1 MFDMKT
7 SKCFLASFIL
17 MSGILTTAYSQ
28 NPTYTLDVNDLYITS
43 IPEYCCDSLEFDIDM
58 TWTNSGIA
66 PNFEYAGGQYFF
78 DFNKDCI
85 KSGTTWEMTIA
96 DADLPVSMRPRNPT
110 VYTVTTPGQLRF
122 AVNTFPGVG
131 NGFLMPA
138 NIPLTIARVRIKAT
152 GGDQFFAPA
161 LLQLAWRSALPNPF
175 TKIFCYVGT
184 TGTDITTPASHSI
197 SIPNDPMGAMIAAY
211 FSASPTTISAG
222 QSVSFTDQTFGSSP
236 PVAWA
241 WSFPSGTPSTS
252 TDRNPVITYNTP
264 GVYNVSLISSS
275 SQYSNLTTRYSYI
288 TVQSGC
294 IATWK
299 QTLKVRDAGTSNDSL
314 KFGMSPAGTNGIDS
328 CLGEITVPPPPPT
341 GVFDCRFVLAT
352 NDAVK
357 NDFRKDTAGSVIW
370 RMTFQ
375 PSVSGYP
382 ITFNWNIA
390 SFPATGGFFLKDE
403 ITGTLVNV
411 NMRSQSSYTLTTSGI
426 TSLKI
431 EYNNVTM
438 SSSVTS
444 GWNIVS
450 VPVRTS
456 DMLFST
462 LFPGVASPAYAYS
475 SGYVSISMLSN
486 GTGYWMKFNNASNF
500 NFTGYPWTPENMLV
514 SPGWN
519 LIGPFDNNIPISSIM
534 SNPAGIVT
542 SNYFGYNGGY
552 YNPDTLKVGRG
563 YWIRTS
569 TAGYLYQGS
578 ADNNPNVIATNP
590 LEDFVEVRFTNGDE
604 NSTALY
610 LGNAS
615 ELTSDYSMPPVPPSG
630 IFDVRFA
637 TDKFVEELGKIHSLK
652 LNSASGQTRI
662 TLHNARGLKMK
673 IKDAIDGTI
682 INKEIEEGTEIIIPA
697 NLENLVLE
705 TNGIIP
711 KTYELSQNYPN
722 PFNPVTTIKYQIPDD
737 GLVKLIVFDVLGREV
752 KTLVNTVQTAGVYE
766 VRFDASDVASGV
778 YFYKLLAGKFE
789 DLKKMIILK

>member
-1 MFDMKT
+1 MKNIYN
-7 SKCFLASFIL
+7 FFIIALGIFASVSI
-17 MSGILTTAYSQ
+17 GYAQ
-28 NPTYTLDVNDLYITS
+28 NPTYTLDINDKTPQPNIVNS
-43 IPEYCCDSLEFDIDM
+43 VEFDIDM
-58 TWTNSGIA
+58 TWTNSSIA
-66 PNFEYAGGQYFF
+66 PNYEYAGGQFFF
-78 DFNKDCI
+78 DANI
-85 KSGTTWEMTIA
+85 VGIANGGTVTMSNVGS
-96 DADLPVSMRPRNPT
+96 DLPISMQPRSPT
-110 VYTVTTPGQLRF
+110 VYTVTTPAQLRW
-122 AVNTFPGVG
+122 AVNTFPGAG
-131 NGFLMPA
+131 SGFQMPA
-138 NIPLTIARVRIKAT
+138 NVPVKIVRVRIQTTAVS
-152 GGDQFFAPA
+152 FAQGP
-161 LLQLAWRSALPNPF
+161 LNLVWRSAMPNPF
-175 TKIFCYVGT
+175 TKIFAYVGT
-184 TGTDITTPASHSI
+184 TNTDISTPATHTI
-197 SIPNDPMGAMIAAY
+197 SIDNSPFPGVNGIIANFYSNTRSITQGQTVNFFDSTYGSSSPNNWNWTFNGATPSSSTVQNPVNIRY
-211 FSASPTTISAG
+211 DIPGTYDVSL
-222 QSVSFTDQTFGSSP
+222 SVSSP
-236 PVAWA
+236 LH
-241 WSFPSGTPSTS
+241 SNS
-252 TDRNPVITYNTP
+252 ITKTN
-264 GVYNVSLISSS
+264 
-275 SQYSNLTTRYSYI
+275 YI
-288 TVQSGC
+288 TVLPGC
-294 IATWK
+294 ISTWK
-299 QTLKVRDAGTSNDSL
+299 QTVRVNDAGSANDSL
-314 KFGMSPAGTNGIDS
+314 KFGMSPIGTNGIDT
-328 CLGEITVPPPPPT
+328 CLGEVPVPPPPPT
-341 GVFDCRFVLAT
+341 GVFDCRFILPT

-357 NDFRKDTAGSVIW
+357 TDMRRDTVGSTIW

-375 PSVSGYP
+375 PSISGYP

-411 NMRSQSSYTLTTSGI
+411 NMRNQSSYTLTTSGI

-431 EYNNVTM
+431 EYNNITLA
-438 SSSVTS
+438 SSVTS

-456 DMLFST
+456 DMLYST
-462 LFPGVASPAYAYS
+462 LFPGVASQAYTYS
-475 SGYVSISMLSN
+475 NGYVSIAMLSN
-486 GTGYWMKFNNASNF
+486 GTGYWMKFNSSANF

-578 ADNNPNVIATNP
+578 ADNNPNAVAKNP
-590 LEDFVEVRFTNGDE
+590 LEDFVEVRFTNGED
-604 NSTALY
+604 NSTSLY
-610 LGNAS
+610 LGKAS

-652 LNSASGQTRI
+652 LNSATGQTRI

-682 INKEIEEGTEIIIPA
+682 INKEIVEGTEIIIPA
-697 NLENLVLE
+697 NLENLILE

-766 VRFDASDVASGV
+766 VRFDASDLSSGI
-778 YFYKLLAGKFE
+778 YFYRMRAGSFE
-789 DLKKMIILK
+789 EMRKMVVIK

>member
-1 MFDMKT
+1 MKNIYN
-7 SKCFLASFIL
+7 FLAIALGIFVSASF
-17 MSGILTTAYSQ
+17 GYAQ
-28 NPTYTLDVNDLYITS
+28 NPTYTLNCNDYYVTTNTDGA
-43 IPEYCCDSLEFDIDM
+43 DSLEFDIDM

-66 PNFEYAGGQYFF
+66 PNYEYAGAQFFF
-78 DFNKDCI
+78 DFNRDAI
-85 KSGTTWEMTIA
+85 KAGTNWQMSNA
-96 DADLPVSMRPRNPT
+96 GSDLPVSMQPRSPV
-110 VYTVTTPGQLRF
+110 VYTSTTPGQLRW
-122 AVNTFPGVG
+122 AVNTFPGAG
-131 NGFLMPA
+131 SGFHMPA
-138 NIPLTIARVRIKAT
+138 NVPVKIVRVKIKVT
-152 GGDQFFAPA
+152 GGDGNFAVQP
-161 LLQLAWRSALPNPF
+161 LNLTWRNALPNPF
-175 TKIFCYVGT
+175 TKVFAYVGT
-184 TGTDITTPASHSI
+184 TNTDISTPATHTI
-197 SIPNDPMGAMIAAY
+197 SIPNHPLPGGEGIVANFYSNNRTITQGQAVNFFDSTYGNSTPNSWNWTFNGATP
-211 FSASPTTISAG
+211 SSSNVQNPTNIRYDVPGTYDVSL
-222 QSVSFTDQTFGSSP
+222 SVSSP
-236 PVAWA
+236 LH
-241 WSFPSGTPSTS
+241 SNS
-252 TDRNPVITYNTP
+252 ITKTN
-264 GVYNVSLISSS
+264 
-275 SQYSNLTTRYSYI
+275 YI
-288 TVQSGC
+288 TVLPGC
-294 IATWK
+294 ISTWK
-299 QTLKVRDAGTSNDSL
+299 QTIRVNDAGSANDSM
-314 KFGMSPAGTNGIDS
+314 KFGMSPSGTNGIDT
-328 CLGEITVPPPPPT
+328 CLGEVPVPPPPPI
-341 GVFDCRFVLAT
+341 GVFDCRFILPT

-357 NDFRKDTAGSVIW
+357 TDMRRDSLGSTIW

-375 PSVSGYP
+375 PSISGYP

-390 SFPATGGFFLKDE
+390 SFPTTGGFFLKDE

-411 NMRSQSSYTLTTSGI
+411 NMRNQSSYTLTNSGI
-426 TSLKI
+426 SSLKI
-431 EYNNVTM
+431 EYNNLTL

-450 VPVRTS
+450 VPLRTN
-456 DMLFST
+456 DMLYST
-462 LFPGVASPAYAYS
+462 LFPGVASQAYLYAN
-475 SGYVSISMLSN
+475 GYVSIAMLSN
-486 GTGYWMKFNNASNF
+486 GTGYWMKFNNSANF

-578 ADNNPNVIATNP
+578 ADNNQNAIAKNL
-590 LEDFVEVRFTNGDE
+590 LEDFVEVRFTNGDD

-652 LNSASGQTRI
+652 LNSATGQTRI

-682 INKEIEEGTEIIIPA
+682 INKEIEEGTEIFIPA
-697 NLENLVLE
+697 NLGTLLLE
-705 TNGIIP
+705 TSSILP
-711 KTYELSQNYPN
+711 LTYELSQNYPN

-766 VRFDASDVASGV
+766 VRFDASSVASGV
-778 YFYKLLAGKFE
+778 HFYRMSAGKFE

>member
-1 MFDMKT
+1 MKT
-7 SKCFLASFIL
+7 LKGLLVGFMLSFV
-17 MSGILTTAYSQ
+17 ILTTAYSQ

-58 TWTNSGIA
+58 TWTNSGA
-66 PNFEYAGGQYFF
+66 VPNFEYAGGQYFF
-78 DFNKDCI
+78 DFNKACI
-85 KSGTTWEMTIA
+85 KAGSNWSYSVA
-96 DADLPVSMRPRNPT
+96 DSDLPVNLRPRSPT
-110 VYTVTTPGQLRF
+110 VYTTTTPGQLRL
-122 AVNTFPGVG
+122 AVNTFPGAG
-131 NGFLMPA
+131 NGFQMPA
-138 NIPLTIARVRIKAT
+138 NIPVTIARMKIKVI
-152 GGDQFFAPA
+152 GGDGFFAPS
-161 LLQLAWRSALPNPF
+161 LLELTFRNSVNPF
-175 TKIFCYVGT
+175 TKIFAYVAGT
-184 TGTDITTPASHSI
+184 NTDISTPATHSI

-211 FSASPTTISAG
+211 FSASPTTINAG

-236 PVAWA
+236 PVSWA
-241 WSFPSGTPSTS
+241 WSFPGGTPSAS
-252 TDRNPVITYNTP
+252 AERNPVITYNIP
-264 GVYNVSLISSS
+264 GVYNVSLTSSS
-275 SQYSNLTTRYSYI
+275 SQYSNPTTRYSFI

-299 QTLKVRDAGTSNDSL
+299 QTMKVRDAGTSNDSL
-314 KFGMSPAGTNGIDS
+314 KFGMSPAGTNGIDT
-328 CLGEITVPPPPPT
+328 CLGEIPVPPPPPT

-357 NDFRKDTAGSVIW
+357 NDFRKDTSGSTIW

-375 PSVSGYP
+375 PSISGYP
-382 ITFNWNIA
+382 FTFNWNIA

-411 NMRSQSSYTLTTSGI
+411 NMRNQSSYTLTTSGI

-475 SGYVSISMLSN
+475 SGYVSVSMLSN
-486 GTGYWMKFNNASNF
+486 GAGYWMKFNNSANY

-534 SNPAGIVT
+534 SNPSGIVT

-578 ADNNPNVIATNP
+578 ADNNPNAIAKNP
-590 LEDFVEVRFTNGDE
+590 LEDFVEVRFTNGED

-615 ELTSDYSMPPVPPSG
+615 ELRSDYSMPPVPPSG

-637 TDKFVEELGKIHSLK
+637 TDKFVKELGKIHSLK
-652 LNSASGQTRI
+652 INSANGQTRI
-662 TLHNARGLKMK
+662 TLHNSRGLKMK

-682 INKEIEEGTEIIIPA
+682 LNRELQEGTEITIPA

-766 VRFDASDVASGV
+766 VRFDGSDVSSGV

>member
-1 MFDMKT
+1 
-7 SKCFLASFIL
+7 
-17 MSGILTTAYSQ
+17 
-28 NPTYTLDVNDLYITS
+28 
-43 IPEYCCDSLEFDIDM
+43 
-58 TWTNSGIA
+58 
-66 PNFEYAGGQYFF
+66 
-78 DFNKDCI
+78 
-85 KSGTTWEMTIA
+85 
-96 DADLPVSMRPRNPT
+96 MRN
-110 VYTVTTPGQLRF
+110 
-122 AVNTFPGVG
+122 
-131 NGFLMPA
+131 
-138 NIPLTIARVRIKAT
+138 
-152 GGDQFFAPA
+152 
-161 LLQLAWRSALPNPF
+161 
-175 TKIFCYVGT
+175 
-184 TGTDITTPASHSI
+184 
-197 SIPNDPMGAMIAAY
+197 
-211 FSASPTTISAG
+211 
-222 QSVSFTDQTFGSSP
+222 
-236 PVAWA
+236 
-241 WSFPSGTPSTS
+241 
-252 TDRNPVITYNTP
+252 
-264 GVYNVSLISSS
+264 
-275 SQYSNLTTRYSYI
+275 
-288 TVQSGC
+288 
-294 IATWK
+294 
-299 QTLKVRDAGTSNDSL
+299 
-314 KFGMSPAGTNGIDS
+314 
-328 CLGEITVPPPPPT
+328 
-341 GVFDCRFVLAT
+341 
-352 NDAVK
+352 
-357 NDFRKDTAGSVIW
+357 
-370 RMTFQ
+370 
-375 PSVSGYP
+375 
-382 ITFNWNIA
+382 
-390 SFPATGGFFLKDE
+390 
-403 ITGTLVNV
+403 
-411 NMRSQSSYTLTTSGI
+411 QSSYTLTTSGI

-431 EYNNVTM
+431 EYNNITLA
-438 SSSVTS
+438 SSVTS

-456 DMLFST
+456 DMLYST
-462 LFPGVASPAYAYS
+462 LFPSVASQAYTYS
-475 SGYVSISMLSN
+475 NGYVSIAMLSN
-486 GTGYWMKFNNASNF
+486 GTGYWMKFNNSANF

-590 LEDFVEVRFTNGDE
+590 LEDFVEVRFTNGDD

-637 TDKFVEELGKIHSLK
+637 TEKFVEELGKIHSLK
-652 LNSASGQTRI
+652 LNSATGQTRI

-682 INKEIEEGTEIIIPA
+682 INKEFEEGTEIIIPA

-766 VRFDASDVASGV
+766 VRFDASSVASGV
-778 YFYKLLAGKFE
+778 YFYRMSSGRFE

>member
-1 MFDMKT
+1 MKYIYN
-7 SKCFLASFIL
+7 FMIIAL
-17 MSGILTTAYSQ
+17 GIFVSVSIGNGQ
-28 NPTYTLDVNDLYITS
+28 NPTYTLDINDLTVG
-43 IPEYCCDSLEFDIDM
+43 DSSGVGTLDFDIEM

-66 PNFEYAGGQYFF
+66 SNYEFAGAQYFF
-78 DFNKDCI
+78 DFNKDAI
-85 KSGTTWEMTIA
+85 QPGTTWQMKSIA
-96 DADLPVSMRPRNPT
+96 SDLPANMQPRGPT
-110 VYTVTTPGQLRF
+110 VYTVTTPGQLRW
-122 AVNTFPGVG
+122 AVNTFPGAG
-131 NGFLMPA
+131 YGFAMPA
-138 NIPLTIARVRIKAT
+138 NTPVKIVRVRLKVI
-152 GGDQFFAPA
+152 GGDGRFAVAP
-161 LLQLAWRSALPNPF
+161 LNLVWRNALPNPF
-175 TKIFCYVGT
+175 TKVFAYVGT
-184 TGTDITTPASHSI
+184 TNTDISTPQTHTI
-197 SIPNDPMGAMIAAY
+197 SIPNDPLPGVSGIIANFY
-211 FSASPTTISAG
+211 SSSRSIVQG
-222 QSVSFTDQTFGSSP
+222 QSINFFDSTYGTSSP
-236 PVAWA
+236 NSWNWTFTGA
-241 WSFPSGTPSTS
+241 TPSSS
-252 TDRNPVITYNTP
+252 TVQNPANIRYDVP
-264 GVYNVSLISSS
+264 GTYNVSLSVSSPLH
-275 SQYSNLTTRYSYI
+275 SNSITKTNYI
-288 TVQSGC
+288 TVLPGC
-294 IATWK
+294 ISTWK
-299 QTLKVRDAGTSNDSL
+299 QTIRVNDAGSANDSI
-314 KFGMSPAGTNGIDS
+314 KFGMSPSGSNGIDT
-328 CLGEITVPPPPPT
+328 CLGEVPVPPPPPT
-341 GVFDCRFVLAT
+341 GVFDCRFILPT

-357 NDFRKDTAGSVIW
+357 TDMRRDSLGSTIW

-375 PSVSGYP
+375 PSISGYP

-411 NMRSQSSYTLTTSGI
+411 NMRNQNSYTLTTSGI

-431 EYNNVTM
+431 EYNNITLA
-438 SSSVTS
+438 SSVTS

-456 DMLFST
+456 DMLYST

-475 SGYVSISMLSN
+475 NGYVSISMLSN
-486 GTGYWMKFNNASNF
+486 GTGYWMKFNNAANF

-578 ADNNPNVIATNP
+578 ADNNPNAIATNP
-590 LEDFVEVRFTNGDE
+590 LEDFVEVRFTNGDD

-610 LGNAS
+610 LGNAT

-637 TDKFVEELGKIHSLK
+637 TDKFVEELGKIHTLK

-752 KTLVNTVQTAGVYE
+752 KTLVNSVQTAGVYE

>member
-1 MFDMKT
+1 MKRKST
-7 SKCFLASFIL
+7 IAIVAKVLLIFAVLNIAEFAYATDSVYVKPTYSLKV
-17 MSGILTTAYSQ
+17 SGQNVPAQNEFVFEIRIKHT
-28 NPTYTLDVNDLYITS
+28 NPTQTVYN
-43 IPEYCCDSLEFDIDM
+43 
-58 TWTNSGIA
+58 
-66 PNFEYAGGQYFF
+66 YAGAQYFF
-78 DFNKDCI
+78 NFNN
-85 KSGTTWEMTIA
+85 TIA
-96 DADLPVSMRPRNPT
+96 NGGTLAYGYVSGSGDLSDLPVNFRPRNPQIFDNGNGT
-110 VYTVTTPGQLRF
+110 SQLRL
-122 AVNTFPGVG
+122 AVNTFPGPR
-131 NGFLMPA
+131 NGYL
-138 NIPLTIARVRIKAT
+138 IPNYLNGIKVCKMKIST
-152 GGDQFFAPA
+152 TSTSFSQGSEIG
-161 LLQLAWRSALPNPF
+161 LIWRDSLPGPF
-175 TKIFCYVGT
+175 TKIFAYTLSGDT
-184 TGTDITTPASHSI
+184 INTDITNRSWHSI
-197 SIPNDPMGAMIAAY
+197 DPFPY
-211 FSASPTTISAG
+211 NCPTSWS
-222 QSVSFTDQTFGSSP
+222 QSL
-236 PVAWA
+236 
-241 WSFPSGTPSTS
+241 
-252 TDRNPVITYNTP
+252 RIN
-264 GVYNVSLISSS
+264 
-275 SQYSNLTTRYSYI
+275 
-288 TVQSGC
+288 
-294 IATWK
+294 
-299 QTLKVRDAGTSNDSL
+299 DAGNVNDSL
-314 KFGMSPAGTNGIDS
+314 KFGMSQNGTVGIDP
-328 CLGEITVPPPPPT
+328 CLGEVVIPPLPPT
-341 GVFDCRFVLAT
+341 GIFDCRFVLPS
-352 NDAVK
+352 NEAVK
-357 NDFRKDTAGSVIW
+357 NDFRRDSLGSTIW

-411 NMRSQSSYTLTTSGI
+411 NMRNQSSYTLTTSGI

-431 EYNNVTM
+431 EYNNITLA
-438 SSSVTS
+438 SSVTS

-456 DMLFST
+456 DMLYST
-462 LFPGVASPAYAYS
+462 LFPGVASQAYAYS
-475 SGYVSISMLSN
+475 NGYVSIAMLSN
-486 GTGYWMKFNNASNF
+486 GTGYWMKFNNAANF
-500 NFTGYPWTPENMLV
+500 NYTGYPWTPENMIV

-569 TAGYLYQGS
+569 TAGYIYQGS
-578 ADNNPNVIATNP
+578 ADNNPNAITTNP

-615 ELTSDYSMPPVPPSG
+615 EMTIDYSMPPVPPSG

-652 LNSASGQTRI
+652 LNSATGQTRI

-682 INKEIEEGTEIIIPA
+682 ISKEIEEGTEVIIPA

-752 KTLVNTVQTAGVYE
+752 KTLVNSVQTAGVYE
-766 VRFDASDVASGV
+766 VRFDASSVASGV
-778 YFYKLLAGKFE
+778 YFYRMTSGNFE
-789 DLKKMIILK
+789 DLKKLVVLK

>member
-1 MFDMKT
+1 MKNIYRLLFAA
-7 SKCFLASFIL
+7 FLIVVGLSNSF
-17 MSGILTTAYSQ
+17 GQ
-28 NPTYTLDVNDLYITS
+28 NPTYTLDVNDLHVANGGNG
-43 IPEYCCDSLEFDIDM
+43 PDSLEFDIEM
-58 TWTNSGIA
+58 TWTNSGVA

-78 DFNKDCI
+78 DFNKDAI
-85 KSGTTWEMTIA
+85 KAGTTWQMSIA
-96 DADLPVSMRPRNPT
+96 GSDLPTNMQPRNPT
-110 VYTVTTPGQLRF
+110 VYTVTTPGQLRW
-122 AVNTFPGVG
+122 AVNTFPGGG
-131 NGFLMPA
+131 NGFPMPA
-138 NIPLTIARVRIKAT
+138 GVPVKIVRIKIKVV
-152 GGDQFFAPA
+152 GGDGNFAIQP
-161 LLQLAWRSALPNPF
+161 LNLSWRNGQPNPY
-175 TKIFCYVGT
+175 TKIFAYVGT
-184 TGTDITTPASHSI
+184 TNTDISTPATHTI
-197 SIPNDPMGAMIAAY
+197 SIPNDPLPGGSGIIANFY
-211 FSASPTTISAG
+211 SNTRTISQG
-222 QSVSFTDQTFGSSP
+222 QSVNFFDSTYGSSTP
-236 PVAWA
+236 NNWNWTFTGA
-241 WSFPSGTPSTS
+241 TPSSS
-252 TDRNPVITYNTP
+252 TVQNPTNIRYDIP
-264 GVYNVSLISSS
+264 GTYNVSLSVSSPLH
-275 SQYSNLTTRYSYI
+275 SNSITKTNYI
-288 TVQSGC
+288 TVLPGC
-294 IATWK
+294 VTSWK
-299 QTLKVRDAGTSNDSL
+299 QTIRVNDAGSANDSI
-314 KFGMSPAGTNGIDS
+314 KFGMSPSGTNGIDT
-328 CLGEITVPPPPPT
+328 CLGEVPVPPPPPI
-341 GVFDCRFVLAT
+341 GVFDCRFILPT

-357 NDFRKDTAGSVIW
+357 IDMRRDTLGSTIW

-375 PSVSGYP
+375 PSISGYP

-411 NMRSQSSYTLTTSGI
+411 NMRSQSSYTLITSGI

-431 EYNNVTM
+431 EYNNITLA
-438 SSSVTS
+438 SSVTS

-456 DMLFST
+456 DMLYST
-462 LFPGVASPAYAYS
+462 LFPSVASPAYTYS
-475 SGYVSISMLSN
+475 NGYVSIAMLSN
-486 GTGYWMKFNNASNF
+486 GTGYWMKFNNSANF

-519 LIGPFDNNIPISSIM
+519 LIGPFDSNIPISSIM

-578 ADNNPNVIATNP
+578 ADNNPNVIARNP
-590 LEDFVEVRFTNGDE
+590 LEDFVEVRFTNGDD

-615 ELTSDYSMPPVPPSG
+615 ELTSDYSMPPVPPTG
-630 IFDVRFA
+630 IFDVRFG

-652 LNSASGQTRI
+652 LNSATGQTRI

-778 YFYKLLAGKFE
+778 YFYRMTSGKFE
-789 DLKKMIILK
+789 DLKKLAVIK